1 VPVPLLRDIFVILI
15 LAVVVSLACHRARIP
30 TLVGLLV
37 TGVIAGP
44 HGLGLV
50 TATHEVETLAE
61 IGVILLLFTIGI
73 EFSLATL
80 VRIRRLVFAGGLIQV
95 VLTAALTWAV
105 AVRLGV
111 PAQPAV
117 LVGCVT
123 ALSSTAIILKL
134 LQERSELAAPH
145 GRTTLGILI
154 FQDIAVIPMML
165 AVPMLAGTAPD
176 LPREIAW
183 LVGKGAV
190 IAFVTWALARW
201 VVPRLFEQI
210 ARTGSNEL
218 FLLTVGLLCFA
229 VAWFTSLMGL
239 SLALGAF
246 LAGLIISESDFSHRA
261 LGSAVPFRDVFTA
274 FFFVSIGMLLDVGFV
289 AREAALLGLLTLG
302 VIMLKTMTGTI
313 TGLALGQPFRIA
325 VLAGIA
331 LAQVGEFSLV
341 LMTTG
346 LAAGLIPDVGY
357 QRFLAVAIF
366 TMAVT
371 PLVLKA
377 SHPLADAWCRLP
389 LPARIRA
396 GRHFVADSDAES
408 LRDHIVV
415 VGFGV
420 IGRLVA
426 QSARLLDIP
435 YVVVEINY
443 ETVRKEQER
452 GEPIFYGDATQPAV
466 LQEADVAGA
475 RVLVVSIPDPL
486 GVRRTVE
493 AARALNR
500 RLYIVARTRYVQEM
514 LPLYRSGADDVVP
527 EELEASVE
535 IFTNVLH
542 RYNVPA
548 EQIAEFGGLA
558 RRGRPAR
565 ERDPSSRGD

>member
-1 VPVPLLRDIFVILI
+1 VHVPLLRDIFVILI

-30 TLVGLLV
+30 TIVGLLV

-44 HGLGLV
+44 HGLRLV
-50 TATHEVETLAE
+50 TATEEVKTLAE

-73 EFSLATL
+73 EFSLGTL
-80 VRIRRLVFAGGLIQV
+80 VRIRRLVFAGGMMQI
-95 VLTAALTWAV
+95 ALTTVLAWGI

-111 PAQPAV
+111 PPARAV
-117 LVGCVT
+117 LIGCVT

-134 LQERSELAAPH
+134 LQESSEISAPH
-145 GRTTLGILI
+145 GRTVLGVLI
-154 FQDIAVIPMML
+154 FQDIMVIPMML
-165 AVPMLAGTAPD
+165 AVPMLAGAAAN

-183 LVGKGAV
+183 LVGKGAI

-229 VAWFTSLMGL
+229 VAWLTSLMGL

-246 LAGLIISESDFSHRA
+246 LAGLVISESDFSHRA
-261 LGSAVPFRDVFTA
+261 LGSVVPFRDVFTA

-289 AREAALLGLLTLG
+289 AGEAALLAALALG
-302 VIMLKTMTGTI
+302 VIVLKTVTGTL
-313 TGLALGQPFRIA
+313 TGLGLGQPFRIA

-346 LAAGLIPDVGY
+346 LDAGLITDLGY

-396 GRHFVADSDAES
+396 GRYFVSTGDEEP

-435 YVVVEINY
+435 YVVIEINY
-443 ETVRKEQER
+443 ETVRREQER

-466 LQEADVAGA
+466 LQEADLTHA
-475 RVLVVSIPDPL
+475 RVLAVSIPDTI

-493 AARALNR
+493 AARALNP
-500 RLYIVARTRYVQEM
+500 RLYIIARTRYVQEM
-514 LPLYRSGADDVVP
+514 LPLYRAGADDVVP

-535 IFTNVLH
+535 VFTNVLR
-542 RYNVPA
+542 RYDVPA
-548 EQIAEFGGLA
+548 EQIAEFSGMA
-558 RRGRPAR
+558 Q
-565 ERDPSSRGD
+565 RDPRAAGREPAGDGD